1 MYSSIIVLF
10 SIIISRPFY
19 HYSYSSSLSLSIYL
33 FFISLSNV
41 GLLSL
46 SIFVLYS
53 INLLL
58 SFVTINICSSYILL
72 SKNVLFTIIQISF
85 FFIWF
90 CGFFLFCSKNI
101 FEIFFITFI
110 YFYAQNP
117 NKTKFLKNLS
127 KTSIIPVFFTHP
139 VYLYNIV
146 FRPECPGRYPKVQD
160 GVYQGA
166 DRETRKRV
174 P

>member
-1 MYSSIIVLF
+1 MSA
-10 SIIISRPFY
+10 FY
-19 HYSYSSSLSLSIYL
+19 HYPYSFFIALTFYCPLLLLIYVRPTYYYPKMSSLP
-33 FFISLSNV
+33 
-41 GLLSL
+41 
-46 SIFVLYS
+46 
-53 INLLL
+53 
-58 SFVTINICSSYILL
+58 L
-72 SKNVLFTIIQISF
+72 SKFHF

-101 FEIFFITFI
+101 FEIFFIPFI